1 MIRLNLFMVWLLH
14 FLSLLSV
21 ICRYY
26 RQNSS
31 SRIIVVLVYT
41 VSTLFFCTRSGR
53 AVTGQ
58 KYHKYGILSA
68 SLIFANAF
76 THKTNPTSMSK
87 VINKLLVVLL
97 IPSLLLGC
105 VKEAERQQ
113 PQEGLHE
120 VVFHAG
126 WSPETKTVLQ
136 EDGSVWW
143 SPGDEISLFVS
154 VNDEDGESVWIRPGG
169 YKFTT
174 SINDSMPAAS
184 FIGTLKDGENAT
196 YHAIYPYDENNTY
209 GKGEVDITIPTIQ
222 TAVSGSFDKKTFVS
236 YAKAQDGNLYF
247 KNLCGGIKF
256 SVSQE
261 GIKEVAFRYESGD
274 IMSGKICVDVD
285 NGKINYWNTRYD
297 EVVVQAPANT
307 CFEVGQ
313 YYYAIMCP
321 SENDSPV
328 VITYRKED
336 TEATYKTSGHT
347 SIKRSVFKRLFD
359 KDKDLSFVPRR
370 DCALIT
376 INPFHGID
384 KKESITNVYFHP
396 NTTKTTIQNIGTEYQ
411 PVYFEL
417 NGTVAHFYT
426 TKDYFNIRK
435 VSKALFNHLRSLKDI
450 DLSNIDA
457 SEATDFSFFFSGCW
471 NLATVNWGNFDTSSA
486 VNMNAMFSSCGF
498 EALDLSSF
506 KTANV
511 TNMSAMFEGC
521 QNLRELNL
529 CSFDTKQCQ
538 DMSFM
543 FNGCS
548 SIQKLDLSNFDLSPV
563 RDISAMNNDLAL
575 HRKQC
580 VVRASEATK
589 EKMCSSITMI
599 APAAKNY
606 YITWVE
612 PGQPFPNLED
622 PFKDLYKSID
632 YSKDKT
638 YSVVQTATKGKGIS
652 IVLVGDAYSD
662 RQISDGTYD
671 KDLNR
676 AIDNIFNE
684 EPFRSLKD
692 YFNIYI
698 SYAVSENESILG
710 VTALDVC
717 FDDNSSEILGGSNVS
732 NYVRAT
738 PSNSEREFP
747 IIISN
752 CHIDAGQCQFYTSG
766 YALIITTLGV
776 DDTGFHSTICHELG
790 HAIGKLAD
798 EYDRNGFTFT
808 NQTGFEQEGLED
820 FWPNVDI
827 TNNLEKIKWCRFIN
841 DDRYADQK
849 LGAFEGGHSDFAYG
863 IWRPTDNS
871 IMRSAS
877 TGFNAPSRE
886 AIYKRIHKLAY
897 GDEWQYDYETFVQWD
912 LKNIQSESKIS
923 TQSVPY
929 PARVNERKPFFKME
943 NIRDDDGREMIRM
956 IMN

>member
-1 MIRLNLFMVWLLH
+1 MKTMHKISNISNIVGSFLFP
-14 FLSLLSV
+14 
-21 ICRYY
+21 I
-26 RQNSS
+26 
-31 SRIIVVLVYT
+31 
-41 VSTLFFCTRSGR
+41 
-53 AVTGQ
+53 
-58 KYHKYGILSA
+58 
-68 SLIFANAF
+68 
-76 THKTNPTSMSK
+76 
-87 VINKLLVVLL
+87 LLV
-97 IPSLLLGC
+97 GC
-105 VKEAERQQ
+105 AKEVEQQ
-113 PQEGLHE
+113 QSQEELHE

-126 WSPETKTVLQ
+126 WAPETKTVLQ

-143 SPGDEISLFVS
+143 SPGDEISVFVS
-154 VNDEDGESVWIRPGG
+154 VIDKDGEAVWIRPGG

-174 SINDSMPAAS
+174 PINDSMSTAS
-184 FIGTLKDGENAT
+184 FIGTLKDSENAT
-196 YHAIYPYDENNTY
+196 YHAIYPYNENNSY
-209 GKGEVDITIPTIQ
+209 GMGDVCITIPTIQ
-222 TAVSGSFDKKTFVS
+222 TAEPGSFDKKAFVS
-236 YAKAQDGNLYF
+236 YAKAQNGNLYF

-256 SVSQE
+256 SVSQD
-261 GIKEVAFRYESGD
+261 GIKEVVFSKESGD
-274 IMSGKICVDVD
+274 IMSGRIWVGVDD
-285 NGKINYWNTRYD
+285 DQISNWATKYD
-297 EVVVQAPANT
+297 EVIVQAPEST
-307 CFEVGQ
+307 CFEIGQ
-313 YYYAIMCP
+313 YYYAIMFP

-328 VITYRKED
+328 VVTYRKED

-359 KDKDLSFVPRR
+359 KDKGLSFVKRR
-370 DCALIT
+370 DGTLIT
-376 INPFHGID
+376 INPFQGLEN
-384 KKESITNVYFHP
+384 KENITNVYFHP
-396 NTTKTTIQNIGTEYQ
+396 NTMKTTSQNIGTEYQ

-417 NGTVAHFYT
+417 DGTIANFYT
-426 TKDYFNIRK
+426 TKNCFNIRE
-435 VSKALFNHLRSLKDI
+435 VSSALFNNLRSLKDI

-457 SEATDFSFFFSGCW
+457 SEATDFSGFFSGCW
-471 NLATVNWGNFDTSSA
+471 NLATVNWGDFDTSSA
-486 VNMNAMFSSCGF
+486 VNMGGMFNACRSF
-498 EALDLSSF
+498 EALDLSLF

-511 TNMSAMFEGC
+511 TNMSGMFAGC
-521 QNLRELNL
+521 RNLRELNL

-538 DMSFM
+538 EMSSM

-563 RDISAMNNDLAL
+563 RDISAMNSGLAL

-589 EKMCSSITMI
+589 EKMCSSITGI

-622 PFKDLYKSID
+622 PFKDLYKSVD

-638 YSVVQTATKGKGIS
+638 YSVVQTATKGKGVN

-671 KDLNR
+671 RDLNR

-717 FDDNSSEILGGSNVS
+717 FDDNSPEISGGQFLDD
-732 NYVRAT
+732 YVRAT

-766 YALIITTLGV
+766 YALIITTLGA

-808 NQTGFEQEGLED
+808 NQTGFEQEGLDD

-827 TNNLEKIKWCRFIN
+827 TNNLEAIKWCRFIN
-841 DDRYADQK
+841 DDRYAEQK

-897 GDEWQYDYETFVQWD
+897 GDDWQYDYETFVQWD
-912 LKNIQSESKIS
+912 LKNIQSESKTS
-923 TQSVPY
+923 VQAVPY
-929 PARVNERKPFFKME
+929 PARVNERKPFFKMKE
-943 NIRDDDGREMIRM
+943 IHNNDGREEIRI